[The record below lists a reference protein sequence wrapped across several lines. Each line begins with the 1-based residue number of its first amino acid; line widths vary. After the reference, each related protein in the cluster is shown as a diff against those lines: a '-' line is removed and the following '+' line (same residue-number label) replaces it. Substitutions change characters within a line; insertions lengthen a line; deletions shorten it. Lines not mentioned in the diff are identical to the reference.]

1 MNRAISRVKSA
12 FTYDALTPKG
22 RRKAVSRTITREDN
36 HTRGSKHRALQA
48 NAGDL
53 VRNMAV
59 CAWAVRRHLD
69 YVANFSFNTRTPR
82 PEVNAQIER
91 LMTEDSRPERF
102 DVAGKFGREKMFRI
116 AEARRVVDG
125 DTLLVQMNDGRTQG
139 IQADLIKDPAD
150 KQLDEEW
157 INGVRVTGTGR
168 AMEFGIHKRE
178 GYIGTVEHRRIK
190 AANAIHYG
198 FFGDRYAADQVR
210 GVSPLTAAL
219 DPLRD
224 LKDAITL
231 AQARSKVAQLFAMA
245 ISRDAPE
252 DHGDDDETEDPNYAL
267 DLNDPMLLNLQ
278 PGDKAEFLESRTPST
293 EFQAFSVLV
302 IQLALK
308 ALDIPYSLFD
318 GSAST
323 FYGGRAEWLHY
334 VAACK
339 DKRCDQLEMR
349 RQFTVWKLR
358 QWIRDGRLVLP
369 RGWMVGDIDF
379 DWIPT
384 STNAWW
390 DKGKET
396 KGHVAAIGAGLD
408 TPQRVCAELGMVY
421 QDNIDAIAEAAEYAK
436 SKGIVLPYATTT
448 DA

>member
-1 MNRAISRVKSA
+1 MI
-12 FTYDALTPKG
+12 
-22 RRKAVSRTITREDN
+22 
-36 HTRGSKHRALQA
+36 
-48 NAGDL
+48 
-53 VRNMAV
+53 
-59 CAWAVRRHLD
+59 
-69 YVANFSFNTRTPR
+69 
-82 PEVNAQIER
+82 
-91 LMTEDSRPERF
+91 EDSRPSRF

-125 DTLLVQMNDGRTQG
+125 DTLLPMMNDGRLQG
-139 IQADLIKDPAD
+139 IQADLIQDPDDKKDG
-150 KQLDEEW
+150 EEW
-157 INGVRVTGTGR
+157 INGCRITGTGR
-168 AMEFGIHKRE
+168 VLEFGIKRE
-178 GYIGTVEHRRIK
+178 GYIGTVPHRRIQ

-210 GVSPLTAAL
+210 GISPLTAAL

-224 LKDAITL
+224 LKDAVTL
-231 AQARSKVAQLFAMA
+231 AQARAKVAQIFALA
-245 ISRDAPE
+245 LTRDAVDPL
-252 DHGDDDETEDPNYAL
+252 DGDDDDETEDGQHGLNVNFTDPQIL
-267 DLNDPMLLNLQ
+267 DLDPGQ
-278 PGDKAEFLESRTPST
+278 KAEFLESRTPST
-293 EFQAFSVLV
+293 EFQAFTVLV

-339 DKRCDQLEMR
+339 DKRNDQLEMR

-369 RGWMVGDIDF
+369 RGWMVGDIEF

-390 DKGKET
+390 DKSKET
-396 KGHVAAIGAGLD
+396 KGHTAAIAAGLD
-408 TPQRVCAELGMVY
+408 TPQRVCAELGLVFN
-421 QDNIDAIAEAAEYAK
+421 DNIDAIAEAVEYAK
-436 SKGIVLPYATTT
+436 SKGVQLPYAPIT
-448 DA
+448 